1 MIAYNKIWLA
11 NLRVQAEIKKDKLK
25 GYISDAEFTAIA
37 DQYPVG
43 FYTPG
48 LFVRLGMFILTCV
61 IVSFADGLLTL
72 IFASSGLSFTY
83 GWMFFLGLL
92 CYVALEVLIRT
103 KHHFRSGVDDALLLI
118 CGCLFVTGFAIM
130 LIRTDN
136 DYVLLSLILFLLN
149 LCFTA
154 RFADTLMSALC
165 CMAFLAFVFFG
176 WTNAVAWGMATIPFV
191 MMLVSGGLYWICL
204 TFLKQKKLA
213 DYQNC
218 FITAQT
224 IALLALYI
232 SGNFYVI
239 QRLSVEM
246 NGQNG
251 SKIPFAA
258 YFWIWTMAV
267 PLIYVGLGIRHKN
280 RILGRIGLLLIAC
293 AVETFRTYYHLFPLD
308 IALAAGGH

>member
-1 MIAYNKIWLA
+1 MGMLS
-11 NLRVQAEIKKDKLK
+11 
-25 GYISDAEFTAIA
+25 YI
-37 DQYPVG
+37 
-43 FYTPG
+43 
-48 LFVRLGMFILTCV
+48 
-61 IVSFADGLLTL
+61 
-72 IFASSGLSFTY
+72 
-83 GWMFFLGLL
+83 
-92 CYVALEVLIRT
+92 ALEVLIRT

-308 IALAAGGH
+308 IALAAGGALILGIVYVIMRYLKTPRYGFTYSEPEEEKPGGQLKVESLIVAETFAASPAASAGDAARFGGGDFGGGGSRSGF